1 MEDLIE
7 IIRMR
12 MQSSKNLLFPSSKG
26 EKSLVIEQS
35 ESVHYKDENHIQTQ
49 S

>member
-1 MEDLIE
+1 
-7 IIRMR
+7 
-12 MQSSKNLLFPSSKG
+12 MQSSKKSPFSLSSKG

>member
-1 MEDLIE
+1 
-7 IIRMR
+7 
-12 MQSSKNLLFPSSKG
+12 MQSSKKAPS
-26 EKSLVIEQS
+26 SLVIEQS